1 MIGCNQVKRFIDQ
14 ADNPALLPFEASS
27 HLDACRSCKQFARER
42 ASLREMLASTDRVS
56 APVNFDAMLRARL
69 AERASTRRAAWLT
82 PAFYARFGAAA
93 AVLVVAIMAAQTGGL
108 FTRTQLEASR
118 DQGKN
123 GENAARGAAP
133 APLSLEGNNT
143 ARAGRSNAG
152 APDVPATVRRGPS
165 VQAIQASYNRSGPR
179 SIRTGAHD
187 LSAEASRG
195 LNAQDGAV
203 VLVRGKDGERE
214 VPMPTVSVGAQS
226 LLYQTAGRPVVS
238 NIRASF

>member
-1 MIGCNQVKRFIDQ
+1 MIGCNQVKRFIDE

-27 HLDACRSCKQFARER
+27 HLEACQPCKQFAGER
-42 ASLREMLASTDRVS
+42 AALRGMLASTDRVS
-56 APVNFDAMLRARL
+56 APINFDAMLRARL
-69 AERASTRRAAWLT
+69 ADRASSRRAAWLA
-82 PAFYARFGAAA
+82 PASYVRFGAAA

-108 FTRTQLEASR
+108 FTGSQPEA
-118 DQGKN
+118 GKDK
-123 GENAARGAAP
+123 GDA
-133 APLSLEGNNT
+133 
-143 ARAGRSNAG
+143 AGRAALMPGPRPGGNPAALNNQANAG
-152 APDVPATVRRGPS
+152 TPDGTATVRRNRP
-165 VQAIQASYNRSGPR
+165 VQATQASYNRGDSR
-179 SIRTGAHD
+179 SIRTGARD
-187 LSAEASRG
+187 LSAGAPRG